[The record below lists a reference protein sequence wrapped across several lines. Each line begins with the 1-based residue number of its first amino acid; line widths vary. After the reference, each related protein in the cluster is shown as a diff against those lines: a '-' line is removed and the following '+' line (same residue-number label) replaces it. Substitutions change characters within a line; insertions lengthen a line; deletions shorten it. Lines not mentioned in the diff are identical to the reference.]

1 MLREW
6 AITIV
11 HALLCAVMVM
21 GVLFSKTP
29 VSLGAVLAILMLLF
43 IGIRLFG
50 TCIMDFTEECE
61 NKPILA
67 DIGAAMIV
75 KDHKTMSKYEY
86 EQAVVGSLLVVHLIK
101 IYALSIYPVDT
112 LF

>member
-1 MLREW
+1 MLCEW
-6 AITIV
+6 IVTIM
-11 HALLCAVMVM
+11 HALLCSVMVL
-21 GVLFSKTP
+21 GVVFSKTRIAQ
-29 VSLGAVLAILMLLF
+29 GAVLAILMLLF

-67 DIGAAMIV
+67 DIGTAMII
-75 KDHKTMSKYEY
+75 KDHKNISKYEY
-86 EQAVVGSLLVVHLIK
+86 EQAVVGTLLVVHLIK

>member
-6 AITIV
+6 TITLI
-11 HALLCAVMVM
+11 HALLCVVIVL

-29 VSLGAVLAILMLLF
+29 ISKGAILAILMSLF

-50 TCIMDFTEECE
+50 TCIMDLVEECE
-61 NKPILA
+61 NKPVLA
-67 DIGAAMIV
+67 DIGAAMII
-75 KDHKTMSKYEY
+75 KDHTKISKYEY
-86 EQAVVGSLLVVHLIK
+86 EQAAVGSLLIVHLIK
-101 IYALSIYPVDT
+101 IFVLSIYPVDT

>member
-6 AITIV
+6 VITVI
-11 HALLCAVMVM
+11 HAFLCVVMVL
-21 GVLFSKTP
+21 GVVFSKTRI
-29 VSLGAVLAILMLLF
+29 SQGAVLASLMLLF

-50 TCIMDFTEECE
+50 TCIMDFTEVCE

-67 DIGAAMIV
+67 DIGAAMII
-75 KDHKTMSKYEY
+75 KDHCNTSKYEY